1 MTDACGATRITCWEV
16 RTAREVT
23 LSEPERGNALL
34 PPARVEGLGECR
46 AAQCLSG
53 HLDQHRQ
60 GDDEIVMGPRTT
72 DRLTRL
78 ELQEVTADIAPC
90 GRFDGLDAF
99 ELLDQVRGGLW
110 DADDPTGECGLQG
123 GDPLIDGPSADREQL
138 EGNTCLLHLLLKE
151 LRLELVTVGTDEP
164 KALPQPHEFV
174 GDFLHRY
181 GSSGRTSIRSDYVDD
196 ELVVMV
202 KMTDKQ
208 G

>member
-72 DRLTRL
+72 DGLTRL
-78 ELQEVTADIAPC
+78 ELQEVAADIAPC

-99 ELLDQVRGGLW
+99 ELLDQVGRGLG
-110 DADDPTGECGLQG
+110 DADHPTSECGLQG
-123 GDPLIDGPSADREQL
+123 GNPLIDGASRDWEQL
-138 EGNTCLLHLLLKE
+138 QGHASLLDLLLKE
-151 LRLELVTVGTDEP
+151 L
-164 KALPQPHEFV
+164 
-174 GDFLHRY
+174 
-181 GSSGRTSIRSDYVDD
+181 
-196 ELVVMV
+196 
-202 KMTDKQ
+202 
-208 G
+208 